1 MEPMHILMAAGV
13 PKRREGGVAAIIYNL
28 GRELEARGHRVSY
41 IFFDDLLSAAECSG
55 RFREVQ
61 FSYRLARQ
69 IRKNAAEYSVV
80 NLHAPAGFVYGL
92 RRALGPS
99 RGFPPYVMT
108 LHGLEDRRIHAM
120 TREHAKGRAWNFSPK
135 NRAWHRIYFL
145 PRYYFSI
152 KTADRAHGYSRE
164 VWLMLQLKYGMGT
177 SHVAYIPNGVEERFF
192 IRREYPERKPVRYLY
207 AGTWLDQ
214 RGIFYLRDALNAL
227 NAEFR
232 DWMFT
237 IAGPSGA
244 ENEIREFFGDSLAAQ
259 ICVTPG
265 VAAEEM
271 HTLYANHDVFLFPSL
286 MEGLPSVLLEAMA
299 SGMPVITAE
308 TCGMVDAVEDDYNG
322 ILVPPADAGA
332 ITAALLRVSQRASLR
347 RRLGTAAQETM
358 RRWTWQ
364 KSASKLERLLASAIA
379 DKDGRA

>member
-61 FSYRLARQ
+61 FSYRLARH

-164 VWLMLQLKYGMGT
+164 VWLMLQLKYGMDT

-271 HTLYANHDVFLFPSL
+271 HTLYTNHDVLLFPSL

-322 ILVPPADAGA
+322 ILVPPADAPA

-347 RRLGTAAQETM
+347 RRLGIAAQETM
-358 RRWTWQ
+358 RRYTWQ
-364 KSASKLERLLASAIA
+364 KAAMKMEELFASAI
-379 DKDGRA
+379 GTEVGSR